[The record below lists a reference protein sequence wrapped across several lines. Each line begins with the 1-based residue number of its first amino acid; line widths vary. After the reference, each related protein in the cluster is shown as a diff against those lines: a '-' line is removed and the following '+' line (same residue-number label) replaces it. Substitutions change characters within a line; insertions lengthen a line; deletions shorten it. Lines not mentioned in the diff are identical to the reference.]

1 MNLGIFLMPLSP
13 PGRTMGQ
20 VMDEVTQKALLL
32 DRVGFDEF
40 WLGEHFSATSEAIP
54 SPLMFMASLLL
65 QTKNLTFGTGVISL
79 PNRHPAVI
87 GAEVAQFDQMAKGR
101 FRFGVGTGSLPSDW
115 ELFQLADEPT
125 RKRMMLE
132 SLAMMQAIWRQGPPY
147 EFNGEFWKF
156 AIAKSVHLEL
166 QMGILPKPRSPE
178 GPPIHVSTS
187 TPNSS
192 TALLAGERG
201 WGPLS
206 SALLTPSSL
215 ATHWVQ
221 YSKGLAA
228 AGRPVDGSNWRVART
243 VLVAPSDAE
252 AERRLRHAESAV
264 LFYYDYIRQVLTRA
278 GKIAALKSSPDM
290 ADSDVTAQ
298 SVMMSRVIFGSPA
311 TVRDKLIALRDSVGP
326 FDHLLVS
333 GMDWSGPNEEWE
345 RESLTLLGSEVWPA
359 VRRHSAA
366 SRQGAVAAQ

>member
-20 VMDEVTQKALLL
+20 VMDEVTRKALLL
-32 DRVGFDEF
+32 DRAGFGEF

-54 SPLMFMASLLL
+54 SPLMFMASLLP
-65 QTKNLTFGTGVISL
+65 QTENLTFGTGVISL
-79 PNRHPAVI
+79 PNRHPAVV
-87 GAEVAQFDQMAKGR
+87 GAEVAQFDQMAGGR
-101 FRFGVGTGSLPSDW
+101 FRFGIGTGSLPSDW
-115 ELFQLADEPT
+115 ELFQLSDEPT

-132 SLAMMQAIWRQGPPY
+132 SLAMMQSIWRQGPPY

-156 AIAKSVHLEL
+156 AIAKNVNHEL

-206 SALLTPSSL
+206 SALLTPAAL
-215 ATHWVQ
+215 ATHWTQ
-221 YSKGLAA
+221 YARGLAA
-228 AGRPVDGSNWRVART
+228 GGRPVDGTNWRVVRT

-252 AERRLRHAESAV
+252 AERRLRHSASSV
-264 LFYYDYIRQVLTRA
+264 RFYFDYIRQVLLRA
-278 GKIAALKSSPDM
+278 GKIAALKASPQM
-290 ADSDVTAQ
+290 ADSDVTAE
-298 SVMMSRVIFGSPA
+298 SVMMSRVIYGSPE

-326 FDHLLVS
+326 FGHLLVS
-333 GMDWSGPNEEWE
+333 GMDWSGPNEDWE
-345 RESLTLLGSEVWPA
+345 RESLTLLGTQVWPA
-359 VRRHSAA
+359 VRRHYAVNDEI
-366 SRQGAVAAQ
+366 AVAAQ

>member
-20 VMDEVTQKALLL
+20 VMDEVTQKGLLL
-32 DRVGFDEF
+32 DRAGFDEF

-54 SPLMFMASLLL
+54 SPLMFMASLLP

-156 AIAKSVHLEL
+156 AIARNVHLEL
-166 QMGILPKPRSPE
+166 QMGILPKPHSPE

-221 YSKGLAA
+221 YSRGLAA

-278 GKIAALKSSPDM
+278 GKIAALKSAPDM

-359 VRRHSAA
+359 VRRHYAA

>member
-13 PGRTMGQ
+13 PGRTMGE
-20 VMDEVTQKALLL
+20 VMDEVTRKALLL
-32 DRVGFDEF
+32 DRVGFNEL
-40 WLGEHFSATSEAIP
+40 WLGEHFSATSEPIP
-54 SPLMFMASLLL
+54 SPLMFMASLLP
-65 QTKNLTFGTGVISL
+65 QTRNLTFGTGVISL

-115 ELFQLADEPT
+115 ELFKLEDEAT
-125 RKRMMLE
+125 RRRMMLE

-147 EFNGEFWKF
+147 EFKGEFWSF
-156 AIAKSVHLEL
+156 AIARNVRPEL
-166 QMGILPKPRSPE
+166 QMGVLPKPRTPE

-192 TALLAGERG
+192 TAFLAGERG

-206 SALLTPSSL
+206 SALLTPANL
-215 ATHWVQ
+215 ATHWTQ
-221 YSKGLAA
+221 YSRGLAA

-243 VLVAPSDAE
+243 VLVASTDAE
-252 AERRLRHAESAV
+252 AERRLQDARGSV
-264 LFYYDYIRQVLTRA
+264 RFYYDYIRQMLTRA
-278 GKIAALKSSPDM
+278 GKIGALKSAPQM
-290 ADSDVTAQ
+290 ADSEVTAE
-298 SVMMSRVIFGSPA
+298 SIMGSRVIFGSPA

-333 GMDWSGPNEEWE
+333 GMDWSGPNEDWE
-345 RESLTLLGSEVWPA
+345 RESLTLLGEEVWPA
-359 VRRHSAA
+359 VRRHYAA
-366 SRQGAVAAQ
+366 SGQGAVAAQ